1 MPPVSSSE
9 RVVAERVLRCKS
21 AALLADLAHGE
32 PAFEGGEQGP
42 KDGHSVRKT
51 VIEPLRVDAVLT
63 T

>member
-1 MPPVSSSE
+1 M
-9 RVVAERVLRCKS
+9 LRCKS